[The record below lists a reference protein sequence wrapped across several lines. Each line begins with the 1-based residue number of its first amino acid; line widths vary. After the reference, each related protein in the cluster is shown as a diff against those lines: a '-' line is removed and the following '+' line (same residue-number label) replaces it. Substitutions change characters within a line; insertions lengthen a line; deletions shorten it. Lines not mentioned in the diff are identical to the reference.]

1 MHKLIVNFNN
11 TNRYYKKINNT
22 NVHLRETTIKTTE
35 TKTNKL
41 IDSILNIIDQERT
54 IIELQA
60 LEFNTARPP
69 MQNLAA
75 GSTRVLHQRNPTG
88 QHFSGAIG
96 EARCCGRFLRMA
108 VQDEFQQE

>member
-1 MHKLIVNFNN
+1 M
-11 TNRYYKKINNT
+11 
-22 NVHLRETTIKTTE
+22 RETTINNLTTRQLKQRP

-41 IDSILNIIDQERT
+41 IDSILNIIDQQRT

-60 LEFNTARPP
+60 LVFNTARPP

-75 GSTRVLHQRNPTG
+75 GSTGVLHQRNPTG